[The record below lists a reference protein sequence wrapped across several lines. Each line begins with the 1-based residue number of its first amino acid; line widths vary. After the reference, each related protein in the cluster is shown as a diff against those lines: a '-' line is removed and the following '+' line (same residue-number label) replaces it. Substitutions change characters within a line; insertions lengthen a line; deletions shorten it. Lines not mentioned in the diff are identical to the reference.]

1 MKAKFIQNSKKMANN
16 KISDLRD
23 YLFISLEELNDE
35 GLTEEQFE
43 RAVKKAQTVAQVG
56 KVIVDTAK
64 EENNFMKLQQ
74 RAGVDNND
82 FFNNAKFIDKV

>member
-1 MKAKFIQNSKKMANN
+1 MARN

-23 YLFISLEELNDE
+23 FLFIALEELNDE

-43 RAVKKAQTVAQVG
+43 RAIKKAQAVAQIG

-64 EENNFMKLQQ
+64 EENNFIKLQN
-74 RAGVDNND
+74 RGEEKLENG
-82 FFNNAKFIDKV
+82 FFNQKQLK